1 MVAQAAAHGAAGGA
15 RPMTAAS
22 GVTTGSDD
30 LVVTRR
36 QVSFRGGTLTVVEA
50 GSGPRIGYLHGMIG
64 LPAHGLVPLMA
75 ELARDHTVVAP
86 ALPGFT
92 GSSYCDD
99 LRVQSDWVV
108 ALSEVMDLAGLT
120 GAPVVASSVGAMLA
134 LELAAVR
141 PEAFARLVLLAPLG
155 LWDAADPVADAF
167 ATTLSEQRT
176 ILSPNRASTANVFEE
191 DRSVSDPAEQIELGV
206 SRYLA
211 RTSAASLVWPI
222 PEHGLDTRIHLV
234 RCPTT
239 LVWGTADRLVP
250 VSYAD
255 RFAGLLPVVAGV
267 RRLDGVGHLP
277 DWDAP
282 TEVAAVV
289 RTALA

>member
-1 MVAQAAAHGAAGGA
+1 
-15 RPMTAAS
+15 MTASSDAAP
-22 GVTTGSDD
+22 TGTGTDG

-36 QVSFRGGTLTVVEA
+36 TVAFRGGTLTVVEA
-50 GSGPRIGYLHGMIG
+50 GSGPRIGYLHGMVG

-155 LWDAADPVADAF
+155 LWDADEPVADAF

-191 DRSVSDPAEQIELGV
+191 DPSVTDPTEKIELGV

-239 LVWGTADRLVP
+239 LVWGTADRLIP
-250 VSYAD
+250 ASYAE
-255 RFAGLLPVVAGV
+255 RFARSLPAAAGV
-267 RRLDGVGHLP
+267 HHVDGVGHLP

-282 TEVAAVV
+282 AEVAAIV
-289 RTALA
+289 RAAVA